1 MLDSTRW
8 YQENAREA
16 AKQYEAVAVEDVH
29 GWLERFLP
37 ENPGRVLD
45 IGAGS
50 GRDAAWLAGFGHK
63 VVAVEPSS
71 EMRKEAKRWHP
82 RADIQWRSDSL
93 PSLRKLSK
101 QKPFDLIL
109 INGVWQH
116 VAKSDRRRAFRKV
129 INLLKPGG
137 VLAIS
142 LRHGPEVP
150 GKKVHAISVEEIES
164 LTHDHGA
171 FVVHKNEAEDALER
185 EGVRWTNLVI
195 RFPDDG
201 TGALPLLRHVIL
213 EQSKSATHK
222 LGLLRTLCRI
232 ADGAPGIARAAGDG
246 TVRLPMGLVALTW
259 LRLYKPL
266 LQQGL
271 PQTPVSSPGRPNLGF
286 VKDAYRKIEPML
298 SHLDLRVGEHFGE
311 EHGPDLHRALKDAAV
326 NIQRMPITY
335 MTYPGDPGKQ
345 ILKADPCRP
354 GRRKGGIT
362 LDEDYLYSFGEVR
375 IAEDLW
381 QAFRKHSVWV
391 EPVVISEWSEMIREY
406 AGRKNKSIDEARLR
420 SAMDWSDPERD
431 VQVPRDQAARLLQ
444 DQQLYCVWSGRRLRQ
459 SSWDIDHCLPWSVWS
474 CGDLWN
480 LMPAHPDV
488 NRNKKRNLL
497 PSEPLMDKAHDR
509 ILDWWNRAYY
519 RGGLLQEKFLVEA
532 TSSLPGI
539 QPDVC
544 SLEEIFES
552 LCLQRAKLR
561 RDQRAPEWDGLGE
574 RH

>member
-16 AKQYEAVAVEDVH
+16 AKQYEAVAVEAVH

-37 ENPGRVLD
+37 ENPGRALD

-93 PSLRKLSK
+93 PSLRRLSK

-116 VAKSDRRRAFRKV
+116 VAKSDRKRAFRKV
-129 INLLKPGG
+129 INLLKPDG

-150 GKKVHAISVEEIES
+150 GKKVHAVSVEEIES
-164 LTHDHGA
+164 LARDHGA
-171 FVVHKNEAEDALER
+171 FVAYRNEVEDSLGR
-185 EGVRWTNLVI
+185 EEVCWTNLVI

-232 ADGAPGIARAAGDG
+232 ADGAPGIARHAGDG

-271 PQTPVSSPGRPNLGF
+271 PQTPVSSPDRPNLGF

-298 SHLDLRVGEHFGE
+298 SHLDLRVGEHFDE
-311 EHGPDLHRALKDAAV
+311 EHGPDLHQALKDAAI

-345 ILKADPCRP
+345 ILKANPCRP
-354 GRRKGGIT
+354 RRRKGGIT

-381 QAFRKHSVWV
+381 QALRKHSVWV
-391 EPVVISEWSEMIREY
+391 EPVVISEWSKMIREY
-406 AGRKNKSIDEARLR
+406 AEKKNKSIDETKLR
-420 SAMDWSDPERD
+420 SAMIWSDPERD
-431 VQVPRDQAARLLQ
+431 VQISQNQAQRLLEERR
-444 DQQLYCVWSGRRLRQ
+444 LYCVWSGKRLRRK
-459 SSWDIDHCLPWSVWS
+459 SVDIDHCLPWSVWS

-480 LMPAHPDV
+480 LMPAHSDV

-497 PSEPLMDKAHDR
+497 PSESAMDEAHDR
-509 ILDWWNRAYY
+509 ILDWWDRAYFW
-519 RGGLLQEKFLVEA
+519 GESLQEKFLVEA
-532 TSSLPGI
+532 TSSLPGV
-539 QPDVC
+539 PSDTH

-561 RDQRAPEWDGLGE
+561 RDQRAPEWDGLGAGP
-574 RH
+574 